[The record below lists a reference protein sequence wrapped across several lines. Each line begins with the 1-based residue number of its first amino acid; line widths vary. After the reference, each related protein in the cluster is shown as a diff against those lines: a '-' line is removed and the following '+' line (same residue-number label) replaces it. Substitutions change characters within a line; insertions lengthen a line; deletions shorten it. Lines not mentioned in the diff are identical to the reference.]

1 MSDNE
6 TAVEPSDSVAEEPTG
21 LLDNVDASDG
31 DDAPIEAKDSS
42 VEHRASE
49 SIPDDE
55 AVDRPDWWPENFWKK
70 DTQEPDLE
78 GMAKSWKDLRK
89 MVSKGA
95 HKAPPDGKY
104 DVSAFGENADQM
116 VMVPVFKEWAAENGV
131 SQAAFD
137 DIARKISDMTAHM
150 TSIPDID
157 IEAEKKALGPKAD
170 AVING
175 MVNWARGLVNKGV
188 WSKDDFEEFKIMG
201 GTARGIKALSK
212 IREAYEGRIP
222 VESQPID
229 GMPTDMELQSM
240 VGDPKYATDPA
251 YRQKV
256 ERLFNQRYG

>member
-1 MSDNE
+1 LSDNE
-6 TAVEPSDSVAEEPTG
+6 TAVEPSAAAAESTG
-21 LLDNVDASDG
+21 LLDNVEASEDK
-31 DDAPIEAKDSS
+31 APDNPEATAVD
-42 VEHRASE
+42 HRSAE

-55 AVDRPDWWPENFWKK
+55 PVDRPDWWPENFWNK
-70 DTQEPDLE
+70 DKNEPDME

-95 HKAPPDGKY
+95 HKAPPEGKY
-104 DVSAFGENADQM
+104 DLSAFGENAEQLEF
-116 VMVPVFKEWAAENGV
+116 VPMFKDWAAENGV

-137 DIARKISDMTAHM
+137 DIATKLRGLAENAIGV
-150 TSIPDID
+150 PDVD
-157 IEAEKKALGPKAD
+157 IQAERKALGPNAD

-188 WSKDDFEEFKIMG
+188 WSAEDFEEFKIMG

-222 VESQPID
+222 TES
-229 GMPTDMELQSM
+229 MPTEGQPTDLELQAM
-240 VGDPKYATDPA
+240 VGDPRWETDPS

-256 ERLFNQRYG
+256 ERMFEKRYG

>member
-6 TAVEPSDSVAEEPTG
+6 TAVEPSDSAEESTG
-21 LLDNVDASDG
+21 LLDNVEASEDK
-31 DDAPIEAKDSS
+31 APEDNKEAAVD
-42 VEHRASE
+42 HRAAE

-55 AVDRPDWWPENFWKK
+55 PVDRPDWCPENFWNK
-70 DTQEPDLE
+70 DNNEPDLE

-95 HKAPPDGKY
+95 HKAPTEGKY
-104 DVSAFGENADQM
+104 DISAFGENAEQLEF
-116 VMVPVFKEWAAENGV
+116 VPMFKDWAAENGV

-137 DIARKISDMTAHM
+137 DIATKLRGIAENA
-150 TSIPDID
+150 IGVPEID
-157 IEAEKKALGPKAD
+157 IQAERKALGPNAD

-188 WSKDDFEEFKIMG
+188 WSAEDFDEFKIMG

-222 VESQPID
+222 VDSQPMEGQMSD
-229 GMPTDMELQSM
+229 LELQAM
-240 VGDPKYATDPA
+240 VGDPKYETDPS

-256 ERLFNQRYG
+256 ERLFQKRYG

>member
-6 TAVEPSDSVAEEPTG
+6 TAVEPSAAAAESTG
-21 LLDNVDASDG
+21 LLDNVEASEDK
-31 DDAPIEAKDSS
+31 APDNPEATAVD
-42 VEHRASE
+42 HRSAE

-55 AVDRPDWWPENFWKK
+55 PVDRPDWWPENFWNK
-70 DTQEPDLE
+70 DKNEPDME

-95 HKAPPDGKY
+95 HKAPPEGKY
-104 DVSAFGENADQM
+104 DISAFGENAEQLEF
-116 VMVPVFKEWAAENGV
+116 VPMFKDWAAENGV

-137 DIARKISDMTAHM
+137 DIATKLRGLAENAIGV
-150 TSIPDID
+150 PEVDIQ
-157 IEAEKKALGPKAD
+157 AERKALGPNAD

-188 WSKDDFEEFKIMG
+188 WSAEDFEEFKIMG

-222 VESQPID
+222 TES
-229 GMPTDMELQSM
+229 MPTEGQPTDLELQAM
-240 VGDPKYATDPA
+240 VGDPRWETDPS

-256 ERLFNQRYG
+256 ERMFEKRYG

>member
-6 TAVEPSDSVAEEPTG
+6 TAVEPSAAAAESTG
-21 LLDNVDASDG
+21 LLDNVEASEDK
-31 DDAPIEAKDSS
+31 APDNPEATAVD
-42 VEHRASE
+42 HRSAE

-55 AVDRPDWWPENFWKK
+55 PVDRPDWWPENFWNK
-70 DTQEPDLE
+70 DKNEPDME

-95 HKAPPDGKY
+95 HKAPPEGKY
-104 DVSAFGENADQM
+104 DISAFGENAEQLEF
-116 VMVPVFKEWAAENGV
+116 VPMFKDWAAENGV

-137 DIARKISDMTAHM
+137 DIATKLRGIAENA
-150 TSIPDID
+150 IGVPDID
-157 IEAEKKALGPKAD
+157 IQAERKALGPNAD

-188 WSKDDFEEFKIMG
+188 WSAEDFEEFKIMG

-222 VESQPID
+222 TES
-229 GMPTDMELQSM
+229 MPTEGQPTDLELQAM
-240 VGDPKYATDPA
+240 VGDPRWETDPS

-256 ERLFNQRYG
+256 ERMFQKRYG